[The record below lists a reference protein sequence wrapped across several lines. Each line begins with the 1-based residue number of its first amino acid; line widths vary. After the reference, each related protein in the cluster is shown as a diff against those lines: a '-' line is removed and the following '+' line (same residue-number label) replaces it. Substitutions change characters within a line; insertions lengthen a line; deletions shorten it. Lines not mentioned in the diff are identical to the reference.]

1 MPCTLKT
8 YPEWYYRSK
17 PIIHSVLERSNV
29 LFESEKRL
37 LSFLLCQRNDERR
50 SQVRTRGMNIGNWVQ
65 CCRVARWQRHG
76 NLGVSFMYVGRSKS
90 SHRVGQTCF
99 GHDWHLWQFPMLYTK
114 GWMFNT
120 IRFYKPSSVHS
131 YAFFSF
137 SLRISGHHLAIYRPH
152 STLTFFIIFV
162 FCLTIKLHLLP
173 VILIK

>member
-1 MPCTLKT
+1 
-8 YPEWYYRSK
+8 
-17 PIIHSVLERSNV
+17 
-29 LFESEKRL
+29 
-37 LSFLLCQRNDERR
+37 
-50 SQVRTRGMNIGNWVQ
+50 MNIGNWVQ
-65 CCRVARWQRHG
+65 SCWVTRWQRNG

-131 YAFFSF
+131 YAFFPF
-137 SLRISGHHLAIYRPH
+137 SLHISGQHLAIYRPH

-173 VILIK
+173 VILIKQLHIKTFLLAFLLFYMKCLKCVLELKPVLFMNALSDLSIKATCL